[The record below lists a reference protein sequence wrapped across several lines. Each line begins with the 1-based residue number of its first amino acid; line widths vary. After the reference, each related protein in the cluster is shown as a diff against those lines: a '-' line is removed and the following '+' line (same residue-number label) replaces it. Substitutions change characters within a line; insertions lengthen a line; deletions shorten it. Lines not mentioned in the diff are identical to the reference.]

1 MIHVKLIETVTVVWV
16 SDHAFVILD
25 FAQIVITKCYF
36 KFKFNYFA
44 GYYARVLYGL
54 QLSTGLWLG

>member
-44 GYYARVLYGL
+44 GYYAHVV
-54 QLSTGLWLG
+54 